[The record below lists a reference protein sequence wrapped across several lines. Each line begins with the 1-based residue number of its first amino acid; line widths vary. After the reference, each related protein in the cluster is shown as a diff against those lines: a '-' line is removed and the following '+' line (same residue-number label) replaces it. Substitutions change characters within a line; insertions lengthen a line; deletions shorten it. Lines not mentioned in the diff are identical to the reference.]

1 MKHTPIKAWS
11 WQSTGARSR
20 AALPVLLMLLAGGCA
35 TKIEPISDAEFA
47 ERAARD
53 KRLIAQTV
61 PLDQALHFGT
71 AAAHALAN
79 NLDIRLA
86 AFDAVLARGQV
97 DLTDLQ
103 KLPTLVRNAGYT
115 FRDPPGT
122 NADKVPGDQRRYTF
136 STELSWSVLDFGISY
151 IRGKQAANDLL
162 VAEERRRRATNNILN
177 DVRLAYW
184 QAALGEER
192 LPQIRDVTVEID
204 LAMQQSR
211 KLADIGLQDPLVALN
226 YQQGL
231 LDLRRQ
237 LKTYETDVFAGRT
250 RLARLLNVHPQAPIR
265 LQPVRSEGEFE
276 ALRRIDMA
284 LLEDVALANRPELRE
299 ADYNLRKSKL
309 EVYAAYA
316 QMLPT
321 FRLRF
326 AHMFD
331 GTSSIE
337 DKNWYEQGY
346 SAAWNILGAY
356 TAYERSTQN
365 QRTVQ
370 SVELRRLALSLSVME
385 QVDIAREQLTTLE
398 EDWRLARDTT
408 VVNRRIWDI
417 RKLRLPVSES
427 DDLERIRAAVSYV
440 ASQIRE
446 DRAYTALQRAYG
458 DMLASIGVDQF
469 PEGLDLTDPVAA
481 GKAIQGWQSELPKR
495 ILSLAGKAAPAAKPL
510 APAAPS
516 NTTATP
522 AAASAAR

>member
-1 MKHTPIKAWS
+1 
-11 WQSTGARSR
+11 
-20 AALPVLLMLLAGGCA
+20 MLFLTGCA
-35 TKIEPISDAEFA
+35 TQITPFSEEEFSS
-47 ERAARD
+47 RAARD
-53 KRLIAQTV
+53 KQVIAQTV
-61 PLDQALHFGT
+61 SLDRPLDFGT

-136 STELSWSVLDFGISY
+136 STELSWNILDFGISY
-151 IRGKQAANDLL
+151 VRAKQAANDAL
-162 VAEERRRRATNNILN
+162 VAEERRRRATNGILN
-177 DVRLAYW
+177 DVRLAFW
-184 QAALGEER
+184 QSVLGEER
-192 LPQIRDVTVEID
+192 MPQIKMVTAEID

-237 LKTYETDVFAGRT
+237 LKTYETEVFAGRT
-250 RLARLLNVHPQAPIR
+250 RLARLLNLHPRAALK
-265 LQPVRSEGEFE
+265 LQPVRHDGDFE
-276 ALRRIDMA
+276 ALRTIDMSA
-284 LLEDVALANRPELRE
+284 LEDVALANRSELRE
-299 ADYNLRKSKL
+299 ADYNARKTKL
-309 EVYAAYA
+309 DVYGAYA

-321 FRLRF
+321 LRLRV
-326 AHMFD
+326 ASMFD

-337 DKNWYEQGY
+337 DKNWYEHGY
-346 SAAWNILGAY
+346 SAAWNILGMY
-356 TAYERSTQN
+356 SAYERAAQS

-370 SVELRRLALSLSVME
+370 SIEVRRLALSLSVME
-385 QVDIAREQLTTLE
+385 QVDIAREQLTNLE

-408 VVNRRIWDI
+408 NVNRRIWDI
-417 RKLRLPVSES
+417 RKLRLPVTES

-446 DRAYTALQRAYG
+446 DRAYIGLHKAYG
-458 DMLASIGVDQF
+458 DMLASLGLDQF
-469 PEGLDLTDPVAA
+469 PDGLDLADVAVA
-481 GKAIQGWQSELPKR
+481 GKAIETWQSQLPKR
-495 ILSLAGKAAPAAKPL
+495 IVTMASQVAQSAVTPGQDAIPARGPTQGPGVQTRAK
-510 APAAPS
+510 
-516 NTTATP
+516 
-522 AAASAAR
+522 